1 MMAYAKRHLA
11 LTVTLAL
18 VTPGFAAPQ
27 SADPERLAIE
37 AREAAVFPTAT
48 RTIGGGK
55 GVVSGSASP
64 IAVEAGANVLRE
76 GGTAA
81 DAAVTT
87 AFAQVTAMLGANV
100 SFAGVAQLVY
110 YEARNGRV
118 YAMDAG
124 WGSWRGE
131 TSRATIPDA
140 DLSLVTGMAP
150 PANASGALGRK
161 MLVPGF
167 MGGMEAMHRRFGKLR
182 FARLLAPSIWYAENG
197 VPVTPLLAGYF
208 SIATAPLRK
217 TESGRA
223 FALPGGASPIV
234 GSRFVQPELA
244 ALLKSLAKDGA
255 RYMYSGAWAQRYVET
270 VRGAGGA
277 ATLAEMRAYAPS
289 WGEPLLYSSAGAT
302 LAGPAATNTSGCAVL
317 EALNLIDHSGSA
329 REGGEAFRTTALAL
343 RTAIYGHHGPAA
355 AAFEKRVG
363 VGGTCAARVTP
374 EYGAAA
380 ALAMEEMLGADV
392 PTDPGHHSA
401 SVVAVDRW
409 GNVAALVHSS
419 NTAVWGDSGL
429 VLGGVPLPVPASIYR
444 HLLTAIAPGARLPS
458 DMTPMILLERGKPVA
473 AVAAIGS
480 SVVPETLRLVSG
492 LRRADADLPALAA
505 APPLLLNYEQL
516 GVPLLARDELVP
528 AGRYP
533 VDMLEA
539 LRKRGLPIRE
549 VDAQRVLYVRG
560 TAAFVA
566 LRGSTASAEVPGV
579 LVFAAA
585 E

>member
-1 MMAYAKRHLA
+1 MMAHAKRVLA
-11 LTVTLAL
+11 LTVALAL
-18 VTPGFAAPQ
+18 VTPGLAAPQ

-48 RTIGGGK
+48 RTIQGDK
-55 GVVSGSASP
+55 GLVSGSASP
-64 IAVEAGANVLRE
+64 IAVEAGAKVLRE

-81 DAAVTT
+81 DAAIAT
-87 AFAQVTAMLGANV
+87 AFAQVTTMLGANV

-110 YEARNGRV
+110 YEARTGRV
-118 YAMDAG
+118 HAMDAG

-131 TSRATIPDA
+131 TSPATIPDA

-167 MGGMEAMHRRFGKLR
+167 MAGMEAMHRRFGKLR
-182 FARLLAPSIWYAENG
+182 FPRLLEPSIWYAEKG

-208 SIATAPLRK
+208 SIATGPLQK

-223 FALPGGASPIV
+223 FALPGGASPKF

-244 ALLKSLAKDGA
+244 RLLRAVAKDGS
-255 RYMYSGAWAQRYVET
+255 RHMYGGAWAQRYVET

-289 WGEPLLYSSAGAT
+289 WGEPLRYNSAGAT
-302 LAGPAATNTSGCAVL
+302 VAGPAATNTSGCAVL
-317 EALNLIDHSGSA
+317 EALNLIDRSGSA
-329 REGGEAFRTTALAL
+329 REGTEAFRTTALAL
-343 RTAIYGHHGPAA
+343 RTAIYGHYGPAA
-355 AAFEKRVG
+355 AAFEKRAG

-380 ALAMEEMLGADV
+380 APAMEEMLGAEV

-444 HLLTAIAPGARLPS
+444 HLLTVIAPGSRLPS
-458 DMTPMILLERGKPVA
+458 DMTPIILLERGKPVA

-480 SVVPETLRLVSG
+480 SVVPETLRLVSA
-492 LRRADADLPALAA
+492 LRSADADLAALAG
-505 APPLLLNYEQL
+505 APPLLLNYEQI
-516 GVPLLARDELVP
+516 GMPLLARDELVP
-528 AGRYP
+528 ARRYP
-533 VDMLEA
+533 AEMLEA

-560 TAAFVA
+560 TAAFAA
-566 LRGSTASAEVPGV
+566 LRGGTASAEVPGV
-579 LVFAAA
+579 LVFAAT

>member
-1 MMAYAKRHLA
+1 MAHAKRLVA
-11 LTVTLAL
+11 LTVALAL
-18 VTPGFAAPQ
+18 VTPGFAAPRPT
-27 SADPERLAIE
+27 DPDRLAIE
-37 AREAAVFPTAT
+37 AREAAVYPAET
-48 RTIGGGK
+48 RTVRGGK
-55 GVVSGSASP
+55 GLVSGTASP
-64 IAVEAGANVLRE
+64 IAVEAGAKVLRE

-81 DAAVTT
+81 DAVVATAFGQVTT
-87 AFAQVTAMLGANV
+87 MLGANV

-110 YEARNGRV
+110 FEARTGRV

-124 WGSWRGE
+124 WGSWRAE
-131 TSRATIPDA
+131 TSPATIPDA
-140 DLSLVTGMAP
+140 DLSLVTGIAP
-150 PANASGALGRK
+150 TANPAGAVGRK

-167 MGGMEAMHRRFGKLR
+167 MAGMEAMHRRFGKLR
-182 FARLLAPSIWYAENG
+182 FARLLEPSIWYAENG

-208 SIATAPLRK
+208 SIATAPLQK

-223 FALPGGASPIV
+223 FALPGGASPKF

-244 ALLKSLAKDGA
+244 GMLKSVAKHGA
-255 RYMYSGAWAQRYVET
+255 SYMYSGDWARRYVEA

-277 ATLAEMRAYAPS
+277 ATLEEMRAYAPA
-289 WGEPLLYSSAGAT
+289 WGEPLRYDAAGVAI
-302 LAGPAATNTSGCAVL
+302 AGPAATNTSGCAVL
-317 EALNLIDHSGSA
+317 EALNLIDHSAGTGEEA
-329 REGGEAFRTTALAL
+329 EAFRTTALAL
-343 RTAIYGHHGPAA
+343 RTAIYGHYGAPA
-355 AAFEKRVG
+355 AAFEKRAG
-363 VGGTCAARVTP
+363 VGGSCAARVAP

-380 ALAMEEMLGADV
+380 APAMAEMLGAEV
-392 PTDPGHHSA
+392 PTEPGHHSA

-444 HLLTAIAPGARLPS
+444 HLLTAIVPGARVPS
-458 DMTPMILLERGKPVA
+458 DMAPMILLERGKPVA

-492 LRRADADLPALAA
+492 LRRADTDLAVLAG
-505 APPLLLNYEQL
+505 APPLLLNYEQI
-516 GVPLLARDELVP
+516 GMPLLARDELVP

-533 VDMLEA
+533 AGMLEA
-539 LRKRGLPIRE
+539 LGKRGLPVRE
-549 VDAQRVLYVRG
+549 LDSQRVLYLRG
-560 TAAFVA
+560 TGAFA
-566 LRGSTASAEVPGV
+566 SLRGGSASAEVPGV